1 MIRLSDTEL
10 TPASAIKRALECQQ
24 AGDWNGAEA
33 LYRSILDAYPRHF
46 DALHHLGILKAR
58 SGIVQ
63 EALQF
68 FSEALR
74 VNARSAEAHLNLG
87 HVLAEAG
94 RAEDALASYDR
105 ALALRPRFAEALYGQ
120 GNALQRL
127 GRHEEALARYDRAL
141 AIAPGRPE
149 ILANRGNA
157 LHDLKRY
164 GEALASYDRALAVM
178 PGAAL
183 LHINRANSLRE
194 LKRPEE
200 ALASLDRALAIAPQD
215 VDALNNRGNILLDLR
230 RYEDALGSFDRAMAM
245 SPGDAVVHYNRGYA
259 LQLLKRYEA
268 ALASY
273 DVALSMD
280 PRMGDALYGRG
291 HAQYKL
297 ERYEEAVACF
307 EKALAVSPEFE
318 YGTGTLADARMRC
331 CAWGARTGEIEDLVR
346 DVRAGKKSA
355 PPFVFLRMS
364 DSPQDQLSCSRM
376 WVRDKCPVS
385 PTPLWSGER
394 YRHDRIRLAYL
405 SADFRVHPTSFLI
418 AGMLEQHD
426 RGRFETI
433 ALSFG
438 DDDQSEIRTRV
449 QGAVDRFIDVRG
461 KGDSEAARLM
471 RDLEVDIAIDLMGHT
486 QYSRMGILALRPAPV
501 QVNYLGYPGTMGADF
516 VDYIL
521 ADRVVIPEG
530 HRGSY
535 TEKVAYLPDTYQVND
550 SSRVIADRTPS
561 RAAAGLPEGGIVFC
575 SFNSSD
581 KINPMIFDLW
591 MRLLSNV
598 DGSVLWLLES
608 NAAAA
613 RNLRKEAAARGVAP
627 GRLVFAPFVKLD
639 DHLARHRLADLFLDT
654 LPYNAHTTA
663 SDALWAG
670 LPVLTCLG
678 TAFPGRVAASLLN
691 AIGLNELVTPSLA
704 DYESLALRLARNP
717 TYLADIKSKL
727 SVNRGTF
734 PLFDTDRFRRHV
746 EAAYTTMWERYQ
758 RGERPESFA
767 VQPMAG

>member
-1 MIRLSDTEL
+1 MIRLSDPEL
-10 TPASAIKRALECQQ
+10 TPTRALKRALECQQ
-24 AGDWNGAEA
+24 AGDVEGAEA
-33 LYRSILDAYPRHF
+33 LYQWILGSYPRHF

-58 SGIVQ
+58 SGLVQ

-74 VNARSAEAHLNLG
+74 VNPHSAEAHLNLG
-87 HVLAEAG
+87 HALAEAG
-94 RAEDALASYDR
+94 RAEDAIASYDR
-105 ALALRPRFAEALYGQ
+105 ALASRPQFAEALYGQ

-149 ILANRGNA
+149 ILANRGNT

-164 GEALASYDRALAVM
+164 DEALASYDRALAVM

-194 LKRPEE
+194 LKRPED
-200 ALASLDRALAIAPQD
+200 ALASLDRALAIAPED

-230 RYEDALGSFDRAMAM
+230 RYADALGSFDRAMAR
-245 SPGDAVVHYNRGYA
+245 SPGDAVVHYNHGYA

-273 DVALSMD
+273 EMALAID
-280 PRMGDALYGRG
+280 PRLADALYGRG
-291 HAQYKL
+291 HVQYKL
-297 ERYEEAVACF
+297 ERYEEAVASF
-307 EKALAVSPEFE
+307 EKALAISPEFE
-318 YGTGTLADARMRC
+318 FGPGTLADARMRC
-331 CAWGARTGEIEDLVR
+331 CEWGARSDEVKQLVT
-346 DVRAGKKSA
+346 DVRAGRTSA
-355 PPFVFLRMS
+355 PPFTFLRMS
-364 DSPQDQLSCSRM
+364 DSPQDQLSCSRI
-376 WVRDKCPVS
+376 WVRDKSPVL

-438 DDDQSEIRTRV
+438 DDDQSGIRNRV
-449 QGAVDRFIDVRG
+449 KGAVEHFIDVRD

-471 RDLEVDIAIDLMGHT
+471 RELEVDIAVDLMGHT
-486 QYSRMGILALRPAPV
+486 QYSRLGILALRPAPV

-516 VDYIL
+516 IDYIL
-521 ADRVVIPEG
+521 ADRLVIPEE
-530 HRGSY
+530 HRASY
-535 TEKVAYLPDTYQVND
+535 TEKVVYLPDTYQVND
-550 SSRVIADRTPS
+550 SRRAIADQTLS
-561 RAAAGLPEGGIVFC
+561 RASAGLPEEGFVFC
-575 SFNSSD
+575 SFNGSD
-581 KINPMIFDLW
+581 KINPVIFDLW
-591 MRLLSNV
+591 MRLLG
-598 DGSVLWLLES
+598 DIEGSVLWLLES
-608 NAAAA
+608 NSAAA

-691 AIGLNELVTPSLA
+691 AIGLNELVTHSLA
-704 DYESLALRLARNP
+704 EYESLALRLARNP
-717 TYLADIKSKL
+717 GHLADMKSKL
-727 SVNRGTF
+727 SVNRSTF
-734 PLFDTDRFRRHV
+734 PLFDTDRFRRHI

-767 VQPMAG
+767 LQPY